1 MTVPEQPVGID
12 TARTDDS
19 GETPVPE
26 VLPEGV
32 PDPSVADRAEFRRA
46 LRQFATGVTLATTAT
61 AGEWHGATANAV
73 ISVSLE
79 PPLVLLS
86 ITLGSRMDTA
96 LRRGDNYALS
106 ILAAGQAPVARYFAD
121 STQPHNRGAFARFP
135 HRTAQTGAP
144 LLDGA
149 LAHIDCR
156 IEAVYPGGDHL
167 LYLGRVVYLQTNG
180 DGDPLLYLR
189 GEFR

>member
-1 MTVPEQPVGID
+1 MATTDEPGAVPTHKAAAERLPDGPPVNH
-12 TARTDDS
+12 
-19 GETPVPE
+19 E
-26 VLPEGV
+26 
-32 PDPSVADRAEFRRA
+32 EFRRA
-46 LRQFATGVTLATTAT
+46 FRQFATGVTLATTEA

-73 ISVSLE
+73 MSVSLE

-86 ITLGSRMDTA
+86 IKVGSRMDKA

-106 ILAAGQAPVARYFAD
+106 ILAAGQERVARYFSD
-121 STQPHNRGAFARFP
+121 SSQPHDRDAFAQFP
-135 HRTAQTGAP
+135 HRTALTGAP

-156 IEAVYPGGDHL
+156 IETVYPGGDHL
-167 LYLGRVVYLQTNG
+167 LYLGRVIYLHVHS
-180 DGDPLLYLR
+180 DGEPLLYLR